1 MLVDHL
7 YVLFGE
13 GSIQVLFPCKN
24 LGCLQGLAA
33 PPGPSQ
39 VLQTVLLAALVSVSP
54 ACGAEGGGSSGT
66 RASLAALQGQ
76 SFLPGACRR
85 GDSRPEAPSAAPR
98 GRGLCEA
105 AFAHLGTAATPACLS
120 RKWASV
126 RSAPGWAHWL
136 RFTWA
141 LQGRPRAASG
151 CGRLGR
157 GPLAWVRIGG
167 HLARLLPAPRCGS
180 LEPACGGWERPFS
193 WAPGSQSASLRGAE
207 GSGPQ
212 VRGLGLRGGGW
223 KELRAPSLLAE
234 SRSPQTSRSREG
246 LAFWI
251 KALRTFPSLPNS
263 IKLNLTW
270 FSQAA

>member
-1 MLVDHL
+1 MLVNHL

-66 RASLAALQGQ
+66 RASLAALQGR

-85 GDSRPEAPSAAPR
+85 GDSRPQAPSAAPR

-151 CGRLGR
+151 CGRPGR

-167 HLARLLPAPRCGS
+167 HLARLLPAPR
-180 LEPACGGWERPFS
+180 LR
-193 WAPGSQSASLRGAE
+193 APRGPLRWSRGPRAAGPGPPPRAPRLRGALAAL
-207 GSGPQ
+207 SPRDTRPLNR
-212 VRGLGLRGGGW
+212 V
-223 KELRAPSLLAE
+223 LRAVAWRLPRAAGARRPCGGAGPLVGACPAS
-234 SRSPQTSRSREG
+234 SRPARS
-246 LAFWI
+246 
-251 KALRTFPSLPNS
+251 
-263 IKLNLTW
+263 
-270 FSQAA
+270 